1 MSKKTTET
9 VIAYKGFDKN
19 LRCRGY
25 QYAIGQTFTH
35 DGPVK
40 QCESGF
46 HACQNPLDVLDFYGL
61 EDGNRFARV
70 TLGGK
75 IDRSDDRKWAAEEIT
90 VTAEL
95 KLPDLI
101 ADAIKFVRDACGK
114 GVDGAQSASGDYSQ
128 LAASGDY
135 SKLAASGDS
144 SQLEISGANSAAAA
158 VGACSSV
165 KAAAGCPVAICEYD
179 ATGTPIGFATGIAG
193 KGGVPA
199 DTWLI
204 AKDGKLVAA

>member
-1 MSKKTTET
+1 MTKTTET

-19 LRCRGY
+19 LQCRGY
-25 QYAIGQTFTH
+25 QYKIGETFTH

-46 HACQNPLDVLDFYGL
+46 HACQNPLDVLDHYGL
-61 EDGNRFARV
+61 GDGNRFARV
-70 TLGGK
+70 ILGGK
-75 IDRSDDRKWAAEEIT
+75 IDRSDDRKWASAEIT
-90 VTAEL
+90 ITAEL

-114 GVDGAQSASGDYSQ
+114 GAEGVQ
-128 LAASGDY
+128 AASGDY

-144 SQLEISGANSAAAA
+144 SKLEISGAKSAAAA
-158 VGACSSV
+158 VGYNSRV

-179 ATGTPIGFATGIAG
+179 ADYNPISFATGIAG
-193 KGGVPA
+193 QDGVPA

-204 AKDGKLVAA
+204 AVSGKLVAA